1 MKKDMHQGT
10 LNTIRMEIRAHK
22 FAKKWVKHSNT
33 RLPWAP
39 CMSST
44 QAFWYSPS
52 SMVTFTSTSS
62 PSASS
67 LYSSVTKK
75 SCRCF
80 WRVPSW
86 YNFHKSLRADK
97 LSAWTVR
104 HTQPSVIWTSLVP
117 AGSTQ
122 VCTAATSWSNED
134 QRLKTSMAET
144 TVRLPATTLNTVL
157 MFTTENN
164 KNIYI
169 CFVIWLILQ
178 RIVVLFFQLIRAA
191 RMRFHVDSLLE
202 QRLLD
207 NGPVLYSLIVLNC
220 RVQGTG
226 WALLREFTKKFFG
239 WLTSYQCASDGWHKS
254 SSLCYINGTTGV
266 SQFRELQLDQRKLSQ
281 VLYLLHEI
289 YIKSAQ

>member
-1 MKKDMHQGT
+1 MCQFIKKAQGLCYHDCT
-10 LNTIRMEIRAHK
+10 RPSRPIINPSTENAGLSWLRRVGDSNKKPIVQHTI
-22 FAKKWVKHSNT
+22 
-33 RLPWAP
+33 PWAP
-39 CMSST
+39 FINSR
-44 QAFWYSPS
+44 QAFWYSSS

-62 PSASS
+62 PLASS
-67 LYSSVTKK
+67 LTSSVTKK
-75 SCRCF
+75 SCRCL

-86 YNFHKSLRADK
+86 YIFHKIIRAGK

-134 QRLKTSMAET
+134 QRLNTSMAET
-144 TVRLPATTLNTVL
+144 TVRPPATTLNTVL

-191 RMRFHVDSLLE
+191 
-202 QRLLD
+202 
-207 NGPVLYSLIVLNC
+207 
-220 RVQGTG
+220 
-226 WALLREFTKKFFG
+226 KKNAVSR
-239 WLTSYQCASDGWHKS
+239 WLFVGAKT
-254 SSLCYINGTTGV
+254 
-266 SQFRELQLDQRKLSQ
+266 FR
-281 VLYLLHEI
+281 
-289 YIKSAQ
+289 